1 MARMFR
7 NLINKYPT
15 ELFVYMD
22 NILIATNN
30 NLDRHRQIVD
40 DVLKLLA
47 KESYFLR
54 PSKCVY
60 EQTRI
65 KYLGLIM
72 DGNKLAVNPA
82 KAEGLKDWPRTLNK
96 VKEVRSVLG
105 VLGYQRPFIPNYATI
120 ARPLTELTKKD
131 HPFI

>member
-54 PSKCVY
+54 PSKCVS
-60 EQTRI
+60 
-65 KYLGLIM
+65 
-72 DGNKLAVNPA
+72 NKPVSN
-82 KAEGLKDWPRTLNK
+82 T
-96 VKEVRSVLG
+96 
-105 VLGYQRPFIPNYATI
+105 
-120 ARPLTELTKKD
+120 
-131 HPFI
+131 